1 MEDLPLDEIERI
13 ATGHG
18 ATSVKI
24 FGSRARGDARP
35 DSDLDLLIS
44 PGPRM
49 SLFDMIGLEHDLE
62 DLLGIE
68 VDVVSE
74 RALHPLLR
82 ETILAE
88 ARPLDAA

>member
-1 MEDLPLDEIERI
+1 MDELPLDEIERI
-13 ATGHG
+13 ATEHG
-18 ATSVKI
+18 ARSVRI
-24 FGSRARGDARP
+24 FGSRSRGDARP

-68 VDVVSE
+68 VDVGSE